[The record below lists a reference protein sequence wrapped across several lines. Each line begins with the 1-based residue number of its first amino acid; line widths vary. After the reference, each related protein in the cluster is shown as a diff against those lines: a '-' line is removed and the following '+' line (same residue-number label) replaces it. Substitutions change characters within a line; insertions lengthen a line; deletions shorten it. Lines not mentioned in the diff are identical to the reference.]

1 MQAAELLSLKISGY
15 LFAMVAA
22 GMLLKSG
29 NVACTKSFCDSK
41 NLTGRTIFDKCL
53 IRITNFSIKAVKNA
67 IVEILSCSKLTE
79 STAGSDLVLHPH
91 AFH

>member
-1 MQAAELLSLKISGY
+1 MFIK
-15 LFAMVAA
+15 FFHR
-22 GMLLKSG
+22 
-29 NVACTKSFCDSK
+29 NHACSKGFCDGK